1 MSVTELLATASQR
14 HVVPLQGRPYE
25 EDQVTGLLTVEFLF
39 KLGAGGA
46 GQQGVGADT
55 APTSDALGGAS
66 HNHYK
71 TVINKPLGGIM
82 KPPVSF
88 QDSAVNGDSSL
99 TRSESYKASMNNS
112 NSSKKPFTPYFDYN
126 TPYTGQDLLKP
137 PSRSSSKNRRTA
149 FAEPL
154 ETSCDPVDT
163 MPHQL
168 SEIANCENPVSS
180 SSQNING
187 GDGK

>member
-39 KLGAGGA
+39 KQGAAGGA
-46 GQQGVGADT
+46 VQHGVGEDVST
-55 APTSDALGGAS
+55 QSHDIGGAS

-71 TVINKPLGGIM
+71 TVLNKPLGGIM

-88 QDSAVNGDSSL
+88 QDSTVNGDISL
-99 TRSESYKASMNNS
+99 ARSDSYKASMTNS
-112 NSSKKPFTPYFDYN
+112 NSSKKQFTPYFDYSN
-126 TPYTGQDLLKP
+126 TYTGQDLLKP

-154 ETSCDPVDT
+154 ETTCDSNA

-168 SEIANCENPVSS
+168 SEIANCENPVTSS
-180 SSQNING
+180 FQNINE
-187 GDGK
+187 DGE